1 MFIPGTLEFGMNFV
15 LLLLV
20 NGFLLNV
27 ESYSNRYTPNPRAV
41 HPDGRLPTITQ
52 AKKKV
57 HNIRQK
63 IFSPTSPSKVD
74 GEDPTL
80 NIDPTIILVDGNNIR
95 NSFGFQAVS
104 ALQLTKKLSC
114 WSRTGGVSHGD
125 SHGVTG
131 TGGSI
136 LEDNNNTPLS
146 STSTS
151 STPHPH
157 PQIIC
162 VWDGGSDVI
171 SQRAGI
177 SGLTAFSGSVGN
189 ADDLI
194 VQCCAFLSQPHICPP
209 RKKRTIVVFT
219 SDANLANRCK
229 LQLLG
234 EGRLCS
240 SRIDCQFYHSIYL
253 RLLLEDEDGTS
264 TGTCSSNS
272 SSSSSL
278 DTFAPDWEREERRNS
293 VQKLQSFLESVQEVR
308 VDDNHEPMNCICEW
322 INNGLGGLEIGRV
335 TKGGSIL
342 YQMKD

>member
-1 MFIPGTLEFGMNFV
+1 MNF

-27 ESYSNRYTPNPRAV
+27 ESYSYTPNPRAV
-41 HPDGRLPTITQ
+41 HPDGRLPTIIQ

-57 HNIRQK
+57 QNIRQK
-63 IFSPTSPSKVD
+63 IFSPTIKED

-80 NIDPTIILVDGNNIR
+80 DPTIILVDGNNIR

-125 SHGVTG
+125 CVTGNGTG
-131 TGGSI
+131 TGTGVSI
-136 LEDNNNTPLS
+136 LEDNNNNNTPLS
-146 STSTS
+146 SASTS
-151 STPHPH
+151 STPR
-157 PQIIC
+157 PQVIC

-171 SQRAGI
+171 SQRAM

-194 VQCCAFLSQPHICPP
+194 VQCCAFLSQPQICPP
-209 RKKRTIVVFT
+209 RKNRTIVVFT

-229 LQLLG
+229 LQLMG
-234 EGRLCS
+234 ESS

-253 RLLLEDEDGTS
+253 RLLLGDEDGAS
-264 TGTCSSNS
+264 TGTCRS
-272 SSSSSL
+272 SSSSSSSV

-293 VQKLQSFLESVQEVR
+293 VQKLQSFLESVHEVR
-308 VDDNHEPMNCICEW
+308 VDENQEPMNCICEW
-322 INNGLGGLEIGRV
+322 INNGLGGLKIGRV